1 MKIRAIELSNIRHFA
16 GRRASLSGIG
26 DGITVLSE
34 PNEFGKSTFFDAL
47 HALFFE
53 KHRSNKAP
61 VKALQPHA
69 GGAPEVTVEVD
80 LPDGRFQITKRWL
93 SRATARVSDAN
104 GRIVAMDDEAEAWI
118 SQLLGAG
125 LAGPSGLLWVR
136 QGLMGLE
143 PEGSSTDEKRER
155 ERGLAA
161 RRDLMSSVA
170 GEIDMMTGGRRMDG
184 VLDRANAALARLAT
198 TTGKPKAGGE
208 WARAVDEA
216 AVLAAQEQGL
226 RVKMLQLG
234 DGLRRRSE
242 VMRSQAALAH
252 PQAVAA
258 RDTAV
263 TEARAAHQSAL
274 AHAEK
279 LLACARDL
287 TLADLTVDV
296 ASKDITR
303 LERLSD
309 RVRVAAVAQK
319 TAVDKGCLAHA
330 RAEELTAKHRDAA
343 EIADAAAVQ
352 VRGLRHRLGAAQK
365 AQLASSARQRA
376 GELARLLARALDL
389 QQQLQVDHASRSLL
403 KVTPQAIASAD
414 KSQTALDRLTAKSQA
429 QAVTLH
435 FSYSGAA
442 RAVTFAGVVDDAP
455 QKLHNA
461 TDFDL
466 PGLGRLRV
474 DPGAARGADLGASM
488 AEATAA
494 LAKHL
499 AGCGASD
506 LPEAR
511 RHLASAQR
519 LDGALQQTALLLAD
533 VAPDGVDAL
542 RQAHV
547 TAQAEAGDADGP
559 TEDATVVEALVNAAE
574 VTEAGKLATAKTAH
588 ALAVAAGEH
597 RAQTEADRKSS
608 ERAAVEAADEAG
620 DLAALA
626 QTLTDLRA
634 ALPELQRRAAEV
646 ATLSVRLQAE
656 APDLETAAARL
667 ARASSASEQARREA
681 DVLREELASLNT
693 RIELLAEQGIEET
706 LDEIFGTRSAAEA
719 RAGRYEAEVLALSRL
734 RRALE
739 DARAKARDAYFGPVM
754 RELEPLLAILHPG
767 AALQI
772 DDQSLLP
779 VALTRDGQPEA
790 LNILSGGTREQLAIL
805 TRLAFARLFA
815 RGGQTVPVI
824 LDDALVHSDDDRIE
838 AMFTAL
844 HRVAKDQ
851 QILVLT
857 CRQRAFVALGGERA
871 KVVVTQV

>member
-53 KHRSNKAP
+53 KHRSSKAP
-61 VKALQPHA
+61 VKALQPYA

-80 LPDGRFQITKRWL
+80 LPDGRFQISKRWL
-93 SRATARVSDAN
+93 SRAMARVSDAN
-104 GRIVAMDDEAEAWI
+104 GRIVALDDEAEAWI
-118 SQLLGAG
+118 AQLLGAG

-143 PEGSSTDEKRER
+143 PEGRSAEDNRER

-184 VLDRANAALARLAT
+184 VLDRANAALTRLAT

-216 AVLAAQEQGL
+216 AALAAQEQGL
-226 RVKMLQLG
+226 RAKMLQLG

-258 RDTAV
+258 RGAAV
-263 TEARAAHQSAL
+263 TDARVAHQSAV

-279 LLACARDL
+279 LLAAARDL

-296 ASKDITR
+296 AVKDITR
-303 LERLSD
+303 LERLSE
-309 RVRVAAVAQK
+309 RVRVAAAAQK
-319 TAVDKGCLAHA
+319 TAMDKASLALS
-330 RAEELTAKHRDAA
+330 RAEELAAKHRSTS
-343 EIADAAAVQ
+343 EVADAAAVRS
-352 VRGLRHRLGAAQK
+352 RGLRQRLAAAQK

-376 GELARLLARALDL
+376 SELARLLARALEL
-389 QQQLQVDHASRSLL
+389 QQQMQTDRALRSLL
-403 KVTPQAIASAD
+403 KVTPQGIASAE
-414 KSQTALDRLTAKSQA
+414 KSQTLLDRLTAQSEA
-429 QAVTLH
+429 QAVTLQ
-435 FSYSGAA
+435 FSYCGAA
-442 RAVTFAGVVDDAP
+442 RAQTPAGVVDDAP
-455 QKLHNA
+455 QKLHNP
-461 TDFDL
+461 TEFSL
-466 PGLGRLRV
+466 PGLGRLRI
-474 DPGAARGADLGASM
+474 DPGAARGGDLGASV

-494 LAKHL
+494 LA
-499 AGCGASD
+499 
-506 LPEAR
+506 
-511 RHLASAQR
+511 RHLAACGAVDLADARRQLANAQR

-547 TAQAEAGDADGP
+547 TAQTEAGDADGP
-559 TEDATVVEALVNAAE
+559 AEDAAVVEALVTAAE
-574 VTEAGKLATAKTAH
+574 ITEAEQLATSKTAH

-597 RAQTEADRKSS
+597 RAQTEADQKSA
-608 ERAAVEAADEAG
+608 ERAAVDAADEAG
-620 DLAALA
+620 DLVVLVKALA
-626 QTLTDLRA
+626 DLRE
-634 ALPELQRRAAEV
+634 ALPDLKQRAAEV
-646 ATLSVRLQAE
+646 AALSACLKAE

-667 ARASSASEQARREA
+667 ARATSASDQARREA

-706 LDEIFGTRSAAEA
+706 LDEITGIRSAAEA
-719 RAGRYEAEVLALSRL
+719 RAGRYEAEVQALSRL

-779 VALTRDGQPEA
+779 VALTRDGQPES
-790 LNILSGGTREQLAIL
+790 LDILSGGTREQLAIL

>member
-1 MKIRAIELSNIRHFA
+1 
-16 GRRASLSGIG
+16 
-26 DGITVLSE
+26 
-34 PNEFGKSTFFDAL
+34 
-47 HALFFE
+47 
-53 KHRSNKAP
+53 
-61 VKALQPHA
+61 
-69 GGAPEVTVEVD
+69 
-80 LPDGRFQITKRWL
+80 
-93 SRATARVSDAN
+93 
-104 GRIVAMDDEAEAWI
+104 RIVALDDEAEAWI
-118 SQLLGAG
+118 AQLLGAG

-143 PEGSSTDEKRER
+143 PEGRSAEDNRER

-184 VLDRANAALARLAT
+184 VLDRANAALTRLAT

-216 AVLAAQEQGL
+216 AALAAQEQGL
-226 RVKMLQLG
+226 RAKMLQLG

-252 PQAVAA
+252 PQAVVA

-263 TEARAAHQSAL
+263 ADARAAHQSAL
-274 AHAEK
+274 AHVEK
-279 LLACARDL
+279 RQAAARDL
-287 TLADLTVDV
+287 TLADLTLDA

-303 LERLSD
+303 LDRLSE
-309 RVRVAAVAQK
+309 RVRVAAEAQK
-319 TAVDKGCLAHA
+319 AASDKASLAHS
-330 RAEELTAKHRDAA
+330 RAEELAAKDRSAT
-343 EIADAAAVQ
+343 EIAAAATGVS
-352 VRGLRHRLGAAQK
+352 RGFRLRLAVAQK

-376 GELARLLARALDL
+376 GELARLLARALEL
-389 QQQLQVDHASRSLL
+389 QQQLQADHALGGLL
-403 KVTPQAIASAD
+403 KITPQAIASAE
-414 KSQTALDRLTAKSQA
+414 KSQNLFDRLTAQSEA
-429 QAVTLH
+429 QAVLLQ
-435 FSYSGAA
+435 FSYSGDA
-442 RAVTFAGVVDDAP
+442 RAISSARVVDDTP
-455 QKLHNA
+455 QRLQEA
-461 TDFDL
+461 TEFSL
-466 PGLGRLRV
+466 PGIGRLRI
-474 DPGAARGADLGASM
+474 DPGIARGGDIGTSI

-499 AGCGASD
+499 AACDAAD

-511 RHLASAQR
+511 RHLANAQR

-547 TAQAEAGDADGP
+547 TALAEAGDADGP
-559 TEDATVVEALVNAAE
+559 AEDAATLEVMVTAAE
-574 VTEAGKLATAKTAH
+574 RTEAEQVAIAKTAH

-597 RAQTEADRKSS
+597 RAQTEADQKSAH
-608 ERAAVEAADEAG
+608 RTAIEAADEAG
-620 DLAALA
+620 DLAILA
-626 QTLTDLRA
+626 QGLADLRA
-634 ALPELQRRAAEV
+634 ALPELAQRAAE
-646 ATLSVRLQAE
+646 AAALSARLKAE

-667 ARASSASEQARREA
+667 ARASTASDQARREA
-681 DVLREELASLNT
+681 DALREELASLNT

-706 LDEIFGTRSAAEA
+706 LDEIIGTRSAAEA
-719 RAGRYEAEVLALSRL
+719 RAGRYETEVQALSRL

-767 AALQI
+767 AALLI

-790 LNILSGGTREQLAIL
+790 LDILSGGTREQLAIL

-857 CRQRAFVALGGERA
+857 CRQRAFAALGGERA
-871 KVVVTQV
+871 KVVVTQA